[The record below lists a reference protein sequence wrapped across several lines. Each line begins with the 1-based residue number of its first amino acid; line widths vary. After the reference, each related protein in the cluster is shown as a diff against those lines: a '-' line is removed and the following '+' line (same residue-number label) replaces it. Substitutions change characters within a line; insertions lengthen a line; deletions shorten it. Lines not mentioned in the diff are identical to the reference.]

1 MCAAPRSLDGP
12 GLLYPLI
19 RTGYWALLC
28 LALLVIITCIPV
40 QAADPALS
48 AGESIFPLQQ
58 AHLAWMAEVSD
69 VEMVASIAYVET
81 LYGADTGTMTSLHSD
96 FSNDKSAVGSVTS
109 LPALNNQTARMQ
121 KTALAFNRETINK
134 TNAHQGKIA
143 DLKVQTAKAVNGNPY
158 IAMKKDAYWATR
170 STHQL
175 DDFDTWVTRTQKTL
189 DTLRDQGFIV
199 TDTQPYLNRFASL
212 KTEVKSSL
220 DAKDFDR
227 VDATALRIRDRSSE
241 ISNRIAAIQGQV
253 SQDTSAEFRID
264 EADRVIARAGRMNRQ
279 LVEQILDIGAA
290 DPALYKLKTDAR
302 LAHGALNGGQMG
314 LVSTQLTLIK
324 KDYRDLAA
332 AYRDIAVSSI
342 LPDGMA
348 DSLKATSISLEATAD
363 RIGES

>member
-1 MCAAPRSLDGP
+1 MRA
-12 GLLYPLI
+12 
-19 RTGYWALLC
+19 GYRELFC

-48 AGESIFPLQQ
+48 ADENIFPVQQ

-81 LYGADTGTMTSLHSD
+81 LYDADTSTLTSLHSD
-96 FSNDKSAVGSVTS
+96 FLNDKLSVGSVTS
-109 LPALNNQTARMQ
+109 QPVLNNQTARMQ
-121 KTALAFNRETINK
+121 KTTLAFNRETINQ

-143 DLKVQTAKAVNGNPY
+143 DLKVHTARAVNGNPY
-158 IAMKKDAYWATR
+158 IGMKKDTYWATR

-175 DDFDTWVTRTQKTL
+175 VDFDTWVASTQKTL
-189 DTLRDQGFIV
+189 DTLQDQGFIV

-212 KTEVKSSL
+212 KAEVKASL
-220 DAKDFDR
+220 DTKDFDR

-241 ISNRIAAIQGQV
+241 ISSRIAMNQGQV
-253 SQDTSAEFRID
+253 SQDTTAEFRID

-279 LVEQILDIGAA
+279 LFEQILDIGAA
-290 DPALYKLKTDAR
+290 DPALYKMKTDAK

-348 DSLKATSISLEATAD
+348 DNLKAMSISLEATAD
-363 RIGES
+363 RIDES